1 MYESFYGLREKPF
14 SIAPDPAFLFMSRK
28 HRRAL
33 VMLEYG
39 LVNHIGF
46 SVITG
51 EIGSGKTTLLR
62 KLLQRL
68 DQSVSVG
75 LVSNTQC
82 DSFEELLRW
91 IMLSFELEYHGLEK
105 VALYHAF
112 TDFLVRE
119 YSQNRRVV
127 LIIDEAQHLGPAQLE
142 QLRMLSNVNADK
154 HQLLQLILVG
164 QPELL
169 ALLRQPQLEQ
179 FAQRIGVDY
188 HLHPLDPD
196 ETQLYIR
203 HRLQVA
209 GGSQELF
216 GSGTYELIWS
226 KSRGVPR
233 LINLLC
239 DMALVYAFA
248 EQKKTVDNDLMR
260 DVIRDKEQGLA
271 PLARDANDA
280 RWRLAEGR

>member
-91 IMLSFELEYHGLEK
+91 IMLSFELEYNGLEK

-119 YSQNRRVV
+119 YSRNRRVV
-127 LIIDEAQHLGPAQLE
+127 LIVDEAQHLGPAQLE

-188 HLHPLDPD
+188 HLQPLDPD
-196 ETQLYIR
+196 ETRLYVR
-203 HRLQVA
+203 HRLEVA

-216 GSGTYELIWS
+216 GPGTYELIWS
-226 KSRGVPR
+226 KTRGVPR

-239 DMALVYAFA
+239 DMALVYAYA
-248 EQKKTVDNDLMR
+248 EQKPTVDNDLMR

-271 PLARDANDA
+271 PLVRDENDA